1 MLVRY
6 QRKGIAGG
14 EDTAATE
21 SLEVTRLPT
30 DFIAAVST
38 SASTSFAQESGGTAS
53 LDMAGFGA
61 TAQFEAIFILSGSI
75 SIVSEQLSGSFVSG
89 NIFGGDRFDYTTESL
104 SVRNLAET
112 SSLFVT
118 GTIIEDSFKNLEFV
132 YPAGGGGTGS
142 GDGGGGTVPPT
153 EGQIFPRGVC

>member
-118 GTIIEDSFKNLEFV
+118 GTIIEDGFRNFTFI
-132 YPAGGGGTGS
+132 YPAAAGTGS